1 MQFTENIGTY
11 VGDLVSKA
19 AAPTVEI
26 AGNVAKGI
34 PNVLVNTV
42 ITILSSY
49 LFIAE
54 QDKILAWMRR
64 YAPKF
69 VLRYAEYLK
78 KDAGESSGI
87 FSGPVSDHV
96 CSGRDSG
103 GGLPVFKGEV
113 TGCFWQF

>member
-1 MQFTENIGTY
+1 MIQFTENIGTY

-19 AAPTVEI
+19 AALTVEI

-54 QDKILAWMRR
+54 QGKILAMRR
-64 YAPKF
+64 YVPKF

-78 KDAGESSGI
+78 KDARGVIGDI
-87 FSGPVSDHV
+87 FWPSFGS
-96 CSGRDSG
+96 C
-103 GGLPVFKGEV
+103 L
-113 TGCFWQF
+113 